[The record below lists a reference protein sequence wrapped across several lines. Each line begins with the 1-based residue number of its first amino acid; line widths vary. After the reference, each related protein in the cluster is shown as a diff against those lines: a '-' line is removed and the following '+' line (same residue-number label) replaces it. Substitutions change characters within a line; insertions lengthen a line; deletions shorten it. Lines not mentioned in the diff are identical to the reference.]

1 MNRVLQIFKKDM
13 AHLWPQILVFLAA
26 LVLFACEDPT
36 YTFHSSGELRD
47 LVNFLFILL
56 PLSCWL
62 LVTSVIQEEKPI
74 GD

>member
-1 MNRVLQIFKKDM
+1 
-13 AHLWPQILVFLAA
+13 LA
-26 LVLFACEDPT
+26 
-36 YTFHSSGELRD
+36 D
-47 LVNFLFILL
+47 LVSFLYVLL